1 MEKEDEQFAAA
12 ADEALFD
19 GTALVS
25 DMAESQLL
33 AQIRDNNLGA
43 IMYWLKHRNPNYNN
57 RLEVTAKLKH
67 EDDKLTPEQ
76 EAAITEAL
84 KLASLATDEG
94 ASTTPSSNSSN
105 ATTEENI
112 TENEMRSQ
120 MLKDRKYRREVV
132 RQSHY
137 WFFHFISGTTSNIA
151 RRSSSVKCSR

>member
-1 MEKEDEQFAAA
+1 MNKNQSVIDARKAREQAVLLEQLRKMPIVQIACEKSGVSRATYYRWKKEDEQFAAA

-112 TENEMRSQ
+112 TG
-120 MLKDRKYRREVV
+120 K
-132 RQSHY
+132 
-137 WFFHFISGTTSNIA
+137 
-151 RRSSSVKCSR
+151 

>member
-1 MEKEDEQFAAA
+1 MSKNQDVIEVRKAREQAVLLEQLRKMPIVQIACEKSGVSRATYYRWKKEDEQFAAA
-12 ADEALFD
+12 ADEALYD

-94 ASTTPSSNSSN
+94 ASTTSPSSDN
-105 ATTEENI
+105 ATTEENV
-112 TENEMRSQ
+112 TG
-120 MLKDRKYRREVV
+120 K
-132 RQSHY
+132 
-137 WFFHFISGTTSNIA
+137 
-151 RRSSSVKCSR
+151 